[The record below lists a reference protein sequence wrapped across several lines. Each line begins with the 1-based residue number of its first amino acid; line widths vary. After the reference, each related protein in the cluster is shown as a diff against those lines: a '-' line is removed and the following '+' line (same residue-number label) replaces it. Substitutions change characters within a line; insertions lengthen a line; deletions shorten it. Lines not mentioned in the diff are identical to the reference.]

1 MMKEPKRRG
10 TSGVMGHHSIVTSS
24 VKRKTDKNKRNDE
37 QQAES
42 YLSLLQQVIDKPEMC
57 NVACVGS
64 NDEGHENI
72 VASASALW
80 SVHNYL
86 HLSLAPLATA
96 KEQGDTNMLAT
107 ELLNQIF
114 TRVCPCNRL
123 ADATVRVPRLRQGK
137 QRLFAVCTTIVGL
150 IFLYLLNIFNIQ
162 EHGHEIKLGLT
173 IVVVSLIML
182 IPIAGGYIACKTIL
196 YYLYKALGGRRSFS
210 AYITLT
216 KWEFLLFG
224 MMLSAFYLFAYM
236 DMLQLIAMYHFVFVV
251 FVWHRV
257 YMLLVAALCALPLLV
272 YVWQRLLST
281 VNKGKQDAL
290 AKDKSI
296 FAQYNDE
303 IINFFALTQYHIVIF
318 DELDQ
323 FNNNELFSDLCALNA
338 RLNTA
343 RAIGRKIT
351 FIYAVNDASLVQAL
365 NKRDEQLFDCTL

>member
-1 MMKEPKRRG
+1 MMKEPKQTG
-10 TSGVMGHHSIVTSS
+10 ASGGMEHHSIVTSS
-24 VKRKTDKNKRNDE
+24 VKRKTDKSKRNDE

-42 YLSLLQQVIDKPEMC
+42 DLSLLQQVIDKPEMC
-57 NVACVGS
+57 NVACVNR
-64 NDEGHENI
+64 NDEGRETI
-72 VASASALW
+72 ARSALALW

-107 ELLNQIF
+107 ELLNQML

-123 ADATVRVPRLRQGK
+123 ADATVQVPRPRQGK
-137 QRLFAVCTTIVGL
+137 QRLLAVCTTIVGL

-182 IPIAGGYIACKTIL
+182 VPIAGGYIACKTMV
-196 YYLYKALGGRRSFS
+196 YYLYKALGGKRSFS
-210 AYITLT
+210 AYVTLT
-216 KWEFLLFG
+216 KWEFLLLG
-224 MMLSAFYLFAYM
+224 MLLSAFYVFAYM
-236 DMLQLIAMYHFVFVV
+236 DMLQLIAMAHFVFVV

-257 YMLLVAALCALPLLV
+257 YMLLVAAFCALPLLV
-272 YVWQRLLST
+272 YFFQRLLNGI
-281 VNKGKQDAL
+281 NKRKHDAS
-290 AKDKSI
+290 AQDKSI
-296 FAQYNDE
+296 FVQYNDE
-303 IINFFALTQYHIVIF
+303 IINFFALTQYHVVIF

-323 FNNNELFSDLCALNA
+323 FNNNELFSDLCDLNA

-365 NKRDEQLFDCTL
+365 NNRDEKLFDYTM